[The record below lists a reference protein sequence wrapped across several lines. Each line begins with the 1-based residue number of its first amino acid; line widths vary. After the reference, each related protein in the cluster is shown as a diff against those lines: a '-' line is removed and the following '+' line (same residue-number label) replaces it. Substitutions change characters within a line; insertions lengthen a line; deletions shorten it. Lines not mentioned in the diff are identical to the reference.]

1 MRWTFAAPLKLEG
14 DEEDEEDAG
23 DDHNED
29 DDDESTPV
37 PRSKCPTAAVCVLL
51 RSFFGSYR
59 PNLPPRKKRRKAT
72 TLTTR
77 GRGR

>member
-37 PRSKCPTAAVCVLL
+37 PRSSRITAAACALL
-51 RSFFGSYR
+51 RSFFESYR
-59 PNLPPRKKRRKAT
+59 TNLTPC
-72 TLTTR
+72 
-77 GRGR
+77 